1 MGKILPFRMS
11 RQRLNEIA
19 TQKQADKEM
28 FLQVLD
34 ELKAE
39 KGIDYM
45 KLLTGDPEENLRFRN
60 KLSQEARDFDDEE
73 EL

>member
-1 MGKILPFRMS
+1 
-11 RQRLNEIA
+11 
-19 TQKQADKEM
+19 M